1 MTPPA
6 SSVGRLLERGM
17 PMTAAERAASQ
28 TGALAVGDMAPDAMI
43 TTADGRHLALSV
55 LWQDRPLVLT
65 FLRHL
70 GCIFCRE
77 AVARLVALQPS
88 LTAAGADV
96 AVVALATPTQ
106 AAAFCR
112 QRAPGLRC
120 LAEPSGDLY
129 RAFSVGR
136 ITPAMLVRPAAI
148 AAGVRATL
156 AGHVQGRTVGDAGWV
171 PAAFVIGR
179 DGRIAYAHYA
189 RHPGDHAP
197 EAELLAAVARLTD
210 R

>member
-1 MTPPA
+1 MTTA
-6 SSVGRLLERGM
+6 DVAAGQTDLL
-17 PMTAAERAASQ
+17 AA
-28 TGALAVGDMAPDAMI
+28 GDSAPDAII
-43 TTADGRHLALSV
+43 TTADGRRLALSI

-96 AVVALATPTQ
+96 AVVAPATPVQ
-106 AAAFCR
+106 VAAFCGP
-112 QRAPGLRC
+112 RAPGLHC
-120 LAEPSGDLY
+120 LAEPSGDLQ
-129 RAFSVGR
+129 RAFSIGR
-136 ITPAMLVRPAAI
+136 ITPAMLVKRAAI
-148 AAGVRATL
+148 AAGMRALL
-156 AGHVQGRTVGDAGWV
+156 AGHVQGRTVGDVGWV

-197 EAELLAAVARLTD
+197 DADLLAAVARLTTD

>member
-1 MTPPA
+1 
-6 SSVGRLLERGM
+6 
-17 PMTAAERAASQ
+17 MTAADIAAGQ
-28 TGALAVGDMAPDAMI
+28 ADRLAIGDSAPDAI
-43 TTADGRHLALSV
+43 VTAADGRRLALSV

-96 AVVALATPTQ
+96 AVVTLATPAQ
-106 AAAFCR
+106 AAAFCGA
-112 QRAPGLRC
+112 RAPGLHC
-120 LAEPSGDLY
+120 LAEPSGDLQW
-129 RAFSVGR
+129 AFSIGR
-136 ITPAMLVRPAAI
+136 ITPAMLVKWATI
-148 AAGVRATL
+148 AAGMRAIL
-156 AGHVQGRTVGDAGWV
+156 AGHVQGRAVGDVGWV
-171 PAAFVIGR
+171 PAVFVIGR

-197 EAELLAAVARLTD
+197 DADLLTAVVRLTTN